1 VGAIL
6 SLFGGLAKLFSGIM
20 GMIRDAGLR
29 REGRDLQ
36 AAQDAARTAAA
47 AEKVEAAI
55 VRAEV
60 EAPRDKAGVVDR
72 LERGEF

>member
-1 VGAIL
+1 VSLLKLL
-6 SLFGGLAKLFSGIM
+6 STLAGLFSGVWAAF
-20 GMIRDAGLR
+20 RDAGLR

-36 AAQDAARTAAA
+36 AAQDAARTASA

-60 EAPRDKAGVVDR
+60 EAPRDKAGVVGR